1 MGKLPPP
8 ASDANELRVPRLHGE
23 HAVGLHGSLGN
34 NERSVRG
41 FEGRWVAGG
50 PAAEAERLGWKV
62 GRGRRR
68 EGLRSGTQS
77 LALRRQQ
84 MAAEQ
89 PGRRETLIVRSE
101 WLSVGG
107 WKREKTARA
116 WHPCMSLLKGTAE
129 SMGSGAMI
137 KLEVR

>member
-34 NERSVRG
+34 NERFVWG
-41 FEGRWVAGG
+41 AWGKVGAGG

-68 EGLRSGTQS
+68 EGPHSGTQS

-84 MAAEQ
+84 MATEQ

-107 WKREKTARA
+107 WKREK
-116 WHPCMSLLKGTAE
+116 HSESLASLYVLAQG
-129 SMGSGAMI
+129 
-137 KLEVR
+137 

>member
-1 MGKLPPP
+1 MSGLSGGVWGK
-8 ASDANELRVPRLHGE
+8 
-23 HAVGLHGSLGN
+23 VG
-34 NERSVRG
+34 
-41 FEGRWVAGG
+41 AGA

-68 EGLRSGTQS
+68 ERPRSGAQS

-107 WKREKTARA
+107 QKREK
-116 WHPCMSLLKGTAE
+116 HSKSLASLYVLAQGYC
-129 SMGSGAMI
+129 SGAMI
-137 KLEVR
+137 KL